1 MKKFYQWVFVATLTC
16 GLMTLTSCQGL
27 FDAIFGEDAQPTGS
41 LKPSTEPTKFD
52 AKTTPLTLEALVAN
66 TVVTIDL
73 MDGIA
78 LSSVDY
84 STDGKTWTALSS
96 DPLEI
101 TLAAVG
107 DKLMLRGANGSYA
120 TAEKA
125 TRITCSSAAATRG
138 STRTPA
144 TGALCKIYGNTMSLL
159 QKEGFSSM
167 ADLTAEYT
175 FRQLFME
182 ADIDIDPEMQLL
194 VASGKLSTGC
204 FKEMFK
210 ANEELEVAPVLSAEQ
225 LVPECYEGMFEDCS
239 RLSAVTMLATSVAE
253 GATVTECVKDWL
265 KNAGTDTASGKAP
278 VLVVS
283 DESEIDIAELVEN
296 AGTNTAS
303 GEAPAA
309 ATGTA
314 SGEAPT
320 GATGT
325 AQQAEDAGNG
335 DAEWGV
341 VNEKGEIVK
350 PSKPSNLPAAEV
362 TTAPTATTGKIA
374 PQSNTPLVTKGAASN
389 GTMMYAV
396 TFPDFICRP
405 QSTDVFSEEV
415 PTAEGRDWGDY
426 YVWYYAKGDDGHND
440 SEIGKPVEVKVLRN
454 ATVNIAP
461 VAKETESKGSGNS
474 LLSVAGTTND
484 GTLMYK
490 VKYTDAAAPETT
502 DGFSATEPTAGTDVG
517 QFYVWYYVAGDD
529 THMDCE
535 IRYAGTGIVTESAV
549 P

>member
-101 TLAAVG
+101 TLVAVG

-204 FKEMFK
+204 FEEMFK
-210 ANEELEVAPVLSAEQ
+210 GNKSLSIAPVLSAEK

-283 DESEIDIAELVEN
+283 DKSEIDIAELVEN
-296 AGTNTAS
+296 AGTDTAS

-309 ATGTA
+309 AIGPA
-314 SGEAPT
+314 SGEAPA
-320 GATGT
+320 GETGT
-325 AQQAEDAGNG
+325 AQQAEDSGNG
-335 DAEWGV
+335 ETEWGV

-350 PSKPSNLPAAEV
+350 PSNLPAAEV
-362 TTAPTATTGKIA
+362 TIAPKATEGKIA
-374 PQSNTPLVTKGAASN
+374 QNSKTPLVTEGAASN

-396 TFPDFICRP
+396 VLYVPFKP

-415 PTAEGRDWGDY
+415 PTAEGRGWGDY
-426 YVWYYAKGDDGHND
+426 YVYYYAKGDDGHND
-440 SEIGKPVEVKVLRN
+440 SEIGKPVKVKVVPG
-454 ATVNIAP
+454 ASVSIAP
-461 VAKETESKGSGNS
+461 TAKETESKGSGNS
-474 LLSVAGTTND
+474 LLSVAGTAIG

-490 VKYTDAAAPETT
+490 VNYTDAAAPETT
-502 DGFSATEPTAGTDVG
+502 DGFSAAVPTAGTDVG
-517 QFYVWYYVAGDD
+517 QFYVWYYVVGDD
-529 THMDCE
+529 NHVDSE
-535 IRYAGTGIVTESAV
+535 IEYAGTGIVTEPAV